1 MSSDQDQDIDQAGP
15 RDKSDKVHVDTDN
28 VTLACNTS
36 LKLEQYSKLIIVFK
50 KSSRTVQVLDL
61 KDHASIHLCKMR
73 CSIDLVRSSWLVQ
86 CVVT

>member
-36 LKLEQYSKLIIVFK
+36 FKLEQYSKLIIVFK

>member
-36 LKLEQYSKLIIVFK
+36 LKLEQYSKLIIVF
-50 KSSRTVQVLDL
+50 
-61 KDHASIHLCKMR
+61 
-73 CSIDLVRSSWLVQ
+73 
-86 CVVT
+86 